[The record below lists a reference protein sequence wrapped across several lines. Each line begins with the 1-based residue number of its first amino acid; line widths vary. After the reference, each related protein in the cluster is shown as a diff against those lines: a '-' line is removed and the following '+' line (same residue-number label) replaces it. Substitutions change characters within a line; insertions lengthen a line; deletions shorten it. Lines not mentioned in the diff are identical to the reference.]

1 VALSF
6 AATRAV
12 GLPAIGGAILSIL
25 SNLSNLGSPA
35 WARARDRCPVPE
47 AGSPALGDVDPARRL
62 AWIDGHLSH
71 AEKNARLWTFGWG
84 GGIAAAG
91 IGSLAAVPFVAKES
105 RVDWYTGVVSAGVGV
120 AAFVIAPP
128 AVLHDAPALRAE
140 ITRRRSDAAAA
151 AANAAAAADATANA
165 DTDVCPLLAAAE
177 ARLVHDA
184 RDEERQGRWYVHVG
198 NLVFNAGLGLFLG
211 LGYHH
216 WGAGVVNALAGA
228 AVGEAIIITRPT
240 ATIDDLG
247 DYLRGAP

>member
-1 VALSF
+1 MAVSF

-12 GLPAIGGAILSIL
+12 VLPAIGGAILSIL

-105 RVDWYTGVVSAGVGV
+105 RVDWVTGAVSAGVGV

-128 AVLHDAPALRAE
+128 ALLHDAPALRAE
-140 ITRRRSDAAAA
+140 IARRRSDAAAA
-151 AANAAAAADATANA
+151 AADA

-228 AVGEAIIITRPT
+228 AVGEAIIFTRPT

>member
-6 AATRAV
+6 AVTRAV
-12 GLPAIGGAILSIL
+12 ALLAIGGAILSIL
-25 SNLSNLGSPA
+25 GSPA
-35 WARARDRCPVPE
+35 SARAQDRCPVPE
-47 AGSPALGDVDPARRL
+47 AGSPALDDVDPARRL
-62 AWIDGHLSH
+62 AWIDGHLSR

-105 RVDWYTGVVSAGVGV
+105 RVDWYTGAVSAAVGV

-128 AVLHDAPALRAE
+128 ALLHDAPALRAE
-140 ITRRRSDAAAA
+140 IALQQS
-151 AANAAAAADATANA
+151 NA

-228 AVGEAIIITRPT
+228 AVGEAIIFTRPT

>member
-1 VALSF
+1 MALL
-6 AATRAV
+6 AT
-12 GLPAIGGAILSIL
+12 GGAISSTLSI
-25 SNLSNLGSPA
+25 LGSPA
-35 WARARDRCPVPE
+35 LARAQDRCPVPE
-47 AGSPALGDVDPARRL
+47 AGTAALGDVDPARRL
-62 AWIDGHLSH
+62 AWIDGHLSR

-91 IGSLAAVPFVAKES
+91 IGSLAAVPFVAKET
-105 RVDWYTGVVSAGVGV
+105 RVDWYTGAVSAGVGV

-128 AVLHDAPALRAE
+128 ALLHDAPALRAE
-140 ITRRRSDAAAA
+140 IARRQSDAD
-151 AANAAAAADATANA
+151 ADADA
-165 DTDVCPLLAAAE
+165 DVCPLLAAAE

-184 RDEERQGRWYVHVG
+184 RDEALQGRWYIHVG

-216 WGAGVVNALAGA
+216 WAAGVVNALAGA
-228 AVGEAIIITRPT
+228 AVGEAIIFTRPT

>member
-1 VALSF
+1 MARRF
-6 AATRAV
+6 AVTRAV
-12 GLPAIGGAILSIL
+12 ALPAIGGALLSIL
-25 SNLSNLGSPA
+25 GWPVS
-35 WARARDRCPVPE
+35 ARAQVRCPVPA
-47 AGSPALGDVDPARRL
+47 AGSPALHDVEPARRL
-62 AWIDGHLSH
+62 AWIDGHLSR

-91 IGSLAAVPFVAKES
+91 LGSLAAVPFVARES
-105 RVDWYTGVVSAGVGV
+105 RVDWYTGAVSAGVGV

-128 AVLHDAPALRAE
+128 ALLHDAPALRVE
-140 ITRRRSDAAAA
+140 IARGRIDTDA
-151 AANAAAAADATANA
+151 A

-211 LGYHH
+211 LGYQH

-228 AVGEAIIITRPT
+228 AVGEAIIFTRPT

>member
-1 VALSF
+1 VARRF
-6 AATRAV
+6 AVTRGTVA
-12 GLPAIGGAILSIL
+12 LPAIGGAILSTL
-25 SNLSNLGSPA
+25 SILGSPA
-35 WARARDRCPVPE
+35 SARAQARCPVPE
-47 AGSPALGDVDPARRL
+47 AGSPALHNVEPARRL
-62 AWIDGHLSH
+62 AWIDGHLSR

-105 RVDWYTGVVSAGVGV
+105 RVDWVTGAVSAGVGV

-128 AVLHDAPALRAE
+128 AVLHDAPVLRAE
-140 ITRRRSDAAAA
+140 LALQQS
-151 AANAAAAADATANA
+151 NADADV

-211 LGYHH
+211 VGYHH

-228 AVGEAIIITRPT
+228 AVGEAIIFTRPT

>member
-1 VALSF
+1 MALSF

-12 GLPAIGGAILSIL
+12 ALLATGGAILSIL
-25 SNLSNLGSPA
+25 GSPA
-35 WARARDRCPVPE
+35 SARAQVRCPVPE
-47 AGSPALGDVDPARRL
+47 AGSPALGYLEPALRL
-62 AWIDGHLSH
+62 AWIDAHLSR
-71 AEKNARLWTFGWG
+71 AEKSARLWTFGWG
-84 GGIAAAG
+84 GGIVAAG
-91 IGSLAAVPFVAKES
+91 IGSLVAVPFVAKGD
-105 RVDWYTGVVSAGVGV
+105 RVDWYTGAVSAGVGV

-128 AVLHDAPALRAE
+128 ALLHDAPALRAE
-140 ITRRRSDAAAA
+140 IARRRSDAAA
-151 AANAAAAADATANA
+151 AANAAAAAGAGAANA

-228 AVGEAIIITRPT
+228 AVGEAIIFTRPT

>member
-1 VALSF
+1 VIARL
-6 AATRAV
+6 AVTRAV
-12 GLPAIGGAILSIL
+12 VAVALGVAVLGWSAPAGAQV
-25 SNLSNLGSPA
+25 
-35 WARARDRCPVPE
+35 RCPLPDT
-47 AGSPALGDVDPARRL
+47 ASSALGGVQPARRL
-62 AWIDGHLSH
+62 SWISERLTH

-91 IGSLAAVPFVAKES
+91 VGSLVAVPFVTSES
-105 RVDWYTGVVSAGVGV
+105 RVDWYTGAVSAGVGV

-128 AVLHDAPALRAE
+128 AILRDAPALRAE
-140 ITRRRSDAAAA
+140 IARAS
-151 AANAAAAADATANA
+151 ADA
-165 DTDVCPLLAAAE
+165 DLCPLLAAAE

-216 WGAGVVNALAGA
+216 WGAGAINAVAGA
-228 AVGEAIIITRPT
+228 AVGEAIIFTQPT

-247 DYLRGAP
+247 SYLRGAL

>member
-1 VALSF
+1 MRAMRLL
-6 AATRAV
+6 AT
-12 GLPAIGGAILSIL
+12 GGAILS
-25 SNLSNLGSPA
+25 SPA
-35 WARARDRCPVPE
+35 LARAQDRCPVPE
-47 AGSPALGDVDPARRL
+47 AGSPALHDLDPARRL
-62 AWIDGHLSH
+62 AWIDGHLSR

-91 IGSLAAVPFVAKES
+91 IGSLAAVPFVAQES
-105 RVDWYTGVVSAGVGV
+105 RVDWYTGAVSAGVGV

-140 ITRRRSDAAAA
+140 IAQPRS
-151 AANAAAAADATANA
+151 

-184 RDEERQGRWYVHVG
+184 RDEELQGRWYIHLG

-228 AVGEAIIITRPT
+228 AVGEAIIFTRPT